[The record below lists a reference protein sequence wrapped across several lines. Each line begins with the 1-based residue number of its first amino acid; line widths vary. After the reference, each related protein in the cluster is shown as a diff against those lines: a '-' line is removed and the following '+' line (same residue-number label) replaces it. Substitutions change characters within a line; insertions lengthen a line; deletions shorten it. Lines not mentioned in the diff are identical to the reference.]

1 MDRLRNALATGIADR
16 TLVIATK
23 GEFVAVEIAGAALF
37 DPGSAR
43 VKRSFDAIARDI
55 VRALDKE
62 HGPLTI
68 VGYTDDRK
76 PGAASVFKSNYG
88 LSFARAKAVKDILI
102 RTIGDPS
109 RLRIE
114 GKAGQVAEDKTA
126 EGRARNGR
134 MDILIRREPA
144 P

>member
-62 HGPLTI
+62 QGPLTI

-76 PGAASVFKSNYG
+76 PGAASVFKSNYD
-88 LSFARAKAVKDILI
+88 LSLARAKAVKDILI

-109 RLRIE
+109 RLHIE
-114 GKAGQVAEDKTA
+114 GRGDQVVENGKA
-126 EGRARNGR
+126 EGSAGNRRL
-134 MDILIRREPA
+134 DILIRREQTP
-144 P
+144 